1 MQFPELFKM
10 KFDFEM
16 IRNILLNIKYY
27 LKIFCLFS
35 VKQTSITRVKIYLQ
49 DHHSKPSTTV

>member
-16 IRNILLNIKYY
+16 IRNILLKNFLFVLSKTDKYY
-27 LKIFCLFS
+27 KSENISARSPFKTKHNCIIF
-35 VKQTSITRVKIYLQ
+35 VR
-49 DHHSKPSTTV
+49 